1 MKELIFIFLLLFNV
15 FACAENN
22 VFDCAENAENAEN
35 LDSLFIN
42 SVRRNKIND
51 VKLLLDRG
59 ADLNIKNNKGN
70 TALMYAC
77 LLNHEPIVKFLVDK
91 GADLNIKNNE
101 GYTALDIALNQKYR
115 KIANIIKRNK

>member
-22 VFDCAENAENAEN
+22 VFDCAEN
-35 LDSLFIN
+35 LDYMFIN

-115 KIANIIKRNK
+115 KIANIIKRKK